1 MNKLLFKR
9 NIKLTRVLKKS
20 ILTVIIVFT
29 IVISLS
35 FFASNDSTSVK
46 ADSDSDINQEY
57 LSTNRD
63 TTINIDQIGKTNI
76 VRNRIKETSTI
87 SEDSDIS
94 LAFIEPV
101 LEPVP
106 MNLHYYYYE

>member
-9 NIKLTRVLKKS
+9 NIKLTSVLKKS
-20 ILTVIIVFT
+20 VLTVIIVFT

-46 ADSDSDINQEY
+46 ADSHSNINQEY

-87 SEDSDIS
+87 SEDSWT
-94 LAFIEPV
+94 V
-101 LEPVP
+101 LVY
-106 MNLHYYYYE
+106 MAGSNLEGNYGC